1 MLLVGALILI
11 LFLPITFLPLALNT
25 YFPASELE
33 DMGIRLES
41 ATDEVNIFQ
50 KLLPSKR

>member
-25 YFPASELE
+25 YVPASELE
-33 DMGIRLES
+33 NMGIRLES
-41 ATDEVNIFQ
+41 ATNEANIFQ
-50 KLLPSKR
+50 NLPPSIR